1 MGEINIKDIKLV
13 DLIELKREIE
23 IEIKKRLDWKNK

>member
-1 MGEINIKDIKLV
+1 MSEINIKEIKLI
-13 DLIELKREIE
+13 DLIELKKEIE